1 MNDYR
6 ALLRAPR
13 FRAFWLALL
22 AANLGS
28 WCVIATLPILVAQR
42 YGAGMVLVLSL
53 GLRIVPKVLLAPLAG
68 GLLRRFGPARVASS
82 AMAAMAVLTALLP
95 WCGNLILFQAVIG
108 AIGTI
113 DLFIN
118 PGLLALRGSVTPA
131 GLSMAGNTMFS
142 VADRAAKVA
151 GPALGGVLVLAGFA
165 PGFAV
170 FAAMT
175 ALAAIPVARF
185 SAPRDAGGRTETG
198 SLAGFARIVRGD
210 RRIVGLLVAS
220 VTYMVMLGGLRPFL
234 FWANRDWFGA
244 SDTAW
249 TGLLVAQGAG
259 ALIGAVVSALFVGRF
274 LRGMGAYTLTML
286 TGIMEGAIHLLLLF
300 AHSSVQA
307 MAILALAGI
316 PEIIST
322 SAWFTAM
329 QERLAPARQALFFT
343 FAAPM
348 WDLFFAVGIASA
360 GLHARGMLS
369 LSTYWAMVS
378 LIATVPLIPLLGRGG
393 TASRAA

>member
-131 GLSMAGNTMFS
+131 GLSMAGNTLFS

-165 PGFAV
+165 PGFLA